1 MLVGEPAGKGG
12 HHSLP
17 GKDHLRHS
25 GVSSRGSAGQCGAGE
40 DAMEVGRDFLQ
51 VQVIILVA
59 VGAADLVE
67 VLPFCFLR
75 GEGRLGVAA

>member
-1 MLVGEPAGKGG
+1 
-12 HHSLP
+12 
-17 GKDHLRHS
+17 
-25 GVSSRGSAGQCGAGE
+25 
-40 DAMEVGRDFLQ
+40 MEVGRDFLQ